1 MSEYVALNVTY
12 TPKSAADLQEN
23 RWIRIEQLQPED
35 ESISVGEAASIIDE
49 MFGIDAC
56 DGLSGGGEESAVSE
70 DGTTENAPDEE
81 TVDEVIKNKLLG
93 KDICDQNQHWTA
105 QVVVLRSH
113 QQPGYTI
120 RSETSKV
127 VSTEL
132 VTETIRE
139 TIDFE
144 EGTYKDL
151 TWPFLGDFS
160 SNLSSDVEVKIL
172 GSTVNLSTP
181 SGKVSVKYRTS
192 YERLQIKVPVDEG
205 STQNEDDTL
214 NRPELPPAAIIAFWG
229 DLATACELEPP
240 DQDDS
245 ISQAELAALCNG
257 SGGSSMN
264 NAPLDCFESV
274 EHYQMCNCSRD
285 RVNVWQEIVPAECP
299 DKVLGGTYFV
309 GAREEFDGFVECGG
323 DDEAMVSRPAYYEGK
338 CCEPVPAGKKLPRCR
353 TIYAE
358 YKGGH
363 EIEGGSESW
372 MELYGENTR
381 LIAVLPSDGVCGE
394 IVTEWDV
401 QGKNCCAGVP
411 ELLIDPDT
419 APEVMSNNMTAY
431 VSTIGGLGPFAVST
445 SSDGLYVGAIGKKTM
460 ETNDSMIPIF
470 STSICGMVAVNVKDS
485 CGQSATHRMRATNGR
500 WVECTGEVPKCAGG
514 APDPVN
520 IGAYYETISGEYKL
534 WFDRLGSITSSSCSP
549 LVQNPLAVCAAHCQE
564 YMLSMGADDGHCGV
578 WSDFLVL
585 YEDAGCPP
593 GTADTCQCHGVR
605 PVRNWRWVC

>member
-1 MSEYVALNVTY
+1 MSEHVALNVTY

-49 MFGIDAC
+49 MFGIDAY

-70 DGTTENAPDEE
+70 DGTPEDAPDEE
-81 TVDEVIKNKLLG
+81 TVDEIIKDKLLG
-93 KDICDQNQHWTA
+93 KDICDQDQYWTA

-205 STQNEDDTL
+205 SVQSEDDSVA
-214 NRPELPPAAIIAFWG
+214 RPEFAPSALIAFWG
-229 DLATACELEPP
+229 DLATACELEQPE
-240 DQDDS
+240 QDTGTTQSDLATLCGKTS
-245 ISQAELAALCNG
+245 GIISPGE
-257 SGGSSMN
+257 SE
-264 NAPLDCFESV
+264 CFESI
-274 EHYQMCNCSRD
+274 EHYQPCNCSRE
-285 RVNVWQEIVPAECP
+285 RVNPWIEVAPAENNK
-299 DKVLGGTYFV
+299 KVLGGTYYL
-309 GAREEFDGFVECGG
+309 GGKEQFDGFVGC
-323 DDEAMVSRPAYYEGK
+323 DDDDGENVSSPAYYEAK
-338 CCEPVPAGKKLPRCR
+338 CCEPVPEGKTLPRCR
-353 TIYAE
+353 ITYAE
-358 YKGGH
+358 YKGGA
-363 EIEGGSESW
+363 EIEGGAASW
-372 MELYGENTR
+372 LELYGKNTR
-381 LIAVLPSDGVCGE
+381 LIPVLPEDGICGE
-394 IVTEWDV
+394 VITEWKI

-419 APEVMSNNMTAY
+419 APEVMTNNMTSYIA
-431 VSTIGGLGPFAVST
+431 ILGGLGPFTVST

-500 WVECTGEVPKCAGG
+500 WVNADDAPRCTGAGG
-514 APDPVN
+514 
-520 IGAYYETISGEYKL
+520 EISAEGWWLVSVLGEYKL
-534 WFDRLGSITSSSCSP
+534 MFTYVNPAVAATGCMD
-549 LVQNPLAVCAAHCQE
+549 LVPNPLSGCEQHCLGLVGAGAVYDSCGMAPLIVE
-564 YMLSMGADDGHCGV
+564 YL
-578 WSDFLVL
+578 
-585 YEDAGCPP
+585 DAGCPS
-593 GTADTCQCHGVR
+593 GQAVRCICGGISVHGIR
-605 PVRNWRWVC
+605 RWVC

>member
-1 MSEYVALNVTY
+1 MSEHVALNVTY

-70 DGTTENAPDEE
+70 DGTPEDAPDEE
-81 TVDEVIKNKLLG
+81 TVDEIIKDKLLG
-93 KDICDQNQHWTA
+93 KDICDQDQYWTA

-205 STQNEDDTL
+205 SVQSEDDSVA
-214 NRPELPPAAIIAFWG
+214 RPEFAPSALIAFWG
-229 DLATACELEPP
+229 DLATACELEQPE
-240 DQDDS
+240 QDTGTTQSDLATLCGKTS
-245 ISQAELAALCNG
+245 GIISPGE
-257 SGGSSMN
+257 SE
-264 NAPLDCFESV
+264 CFESI
-274 EHYQMCNCSRD
+274 EHYQLCNCSRE
-285 RVNVWQEIVPAECP
+285 RVNPWIEVAPAECP
-299 DKVLGGTYFV
+299 EKVLGGTYYL
-309 GAREEFDGFVECGG
+309 GGKEQFDGFVGC
-323 DDEAMVSRPAYYEGK
+323 DDDDGENVSSPAYYEAK
-338 CCEPVPAGKKLPRCR
+338 CCEPVPEGKTLPRCR
-353 TIYAE
+353 ITYAE
-358 YKGGH
+358 YKGGA
-363 EIEGGSESW
+363 EIEGGAASW
-372 MELYGENTR
+372 LELYGKNTR
-381 LIAVLPSDGVCGE
+381 LIPVLPEDGICGE
-394 IVTEWDV
+394 VITEWKI

-419 APEVMSNNMTAY
+419 APEVMTNNMTSYIA
-431 VSTIGGLGPFAVST
+431 ILGGLGPFTVST

-470 STSICGMVAVNVKDS
+470 STSICGMVAVNIKDS
-485 CGQSATHRMRATNGR
+485 CGQSATHRMRAANGK
-500 WVECTGEVPKCAGG
+500 WVTVSDVPRCAGAG
-514 APDPVN
+514 GDIYPESWWLASVV
-520 IGAYYETISGEYKL
+520 GEYKVC
-534 WFDRLGSITSSSCSP
+534 FRYTYPSITASGCIGVVP
-549 LVQNPLAVCAAHCQE
+549 NPLSGCQQYCAGLVGPGGGFDSCGMAPLIVE
-564 YMLSMGADDGHCGV
+564 YL
-578 WSDFLVL
+578 
-585 YEDAGCPP
+585 DAGCPA
-593 GTADTCQCHGVR
+593 GQALLCICGGIEVIKHQ
-605 PVRNWRWVC
+605 RWVC

>member
-1 MSEYVALNVTY
+1 MSEHVALNVTY

-70 DGTTENAPDEE
+70 DGTPEDAPDEE
-81 TVDEVIKNKLLG
+81 TVDEIIKDKLLG
-93 KDICDQNQHWTA
+93 KDICDQDQYWTA

-205 STQNEDDTL
+205 SVQSEDDSVA
-214 NRPELPPAAIIAFWG
+214 RPEFAPSALIAFWG
-229 DLATACELEPP
+229 DLATACELEQPE
-240 DQDDS
+240 QDTGTTQSDLATLCGKTS
-245 ISQAELAALCNG
+245 GIISPGE
-257 SGGSSMN
+257 SE
-264 NAPLDCFESV
+264 CFESI
-274 EHYQMCNCSRD
+274 EHYQLCNCSRE
-285 RVNVWQEIVPAECP
+285 RVNPWIEVAPAECP
-299 DKVLGGTYFV
+299 EKVLGGTYYL
-309 GAREEFDGFVECGG
+309 GGKEQFDGFVGC
-323 DDEAMVSRPAYYEGK
+323 DDDDGENVSSPAYYEAK
-338 CCEPVPAGKKLPRCR
+338 CCEPVPEGKTLPRCR
-353 TIYAE
+353 ITYAE
-358 YKGGH
+358 YKGGA
-363 EIEGGSESW
+363 EIEGGAASW
-372 MELYGENTR
+372 LELYGKNTR
-381 LIAVLPSDGVCGE
+381 LIPVLPEDGICGE
-394 IVTEWDV
+394 VITEWKI

-419 APEVMSNNMTAY
+419 APEVMTNNMTSYIA
-431 VSTIGGLGPFAVST
+431 ILGGLGPFTVST

-485 CGQSATHRMRATNGR
+485 CGQSATHRMRAANGK
-500 WVECTGEVPKCAGG
+500 WVTVSDVPRCAGAG
-514 APDPVN
+514 GDIYPESWWLASVV
-520 IGAYYETISGEYKL
+520 GEYKVC
-534 WFDRLGSITSSSCSP
+534 FRYTYPSIAASGCIGMVP
-549 LVQNPLAVCAAHCQE
+549 NPLSGCQQYCAGLVGPGGGFDSCGMAPLIVE
-564 YMLSMGADDGHCGV
+564 YL
-578 WSDFLVL
+578 
-585 YEDAGCPP
+585 DAGCPA
-593 GTADTCQCHGVR
+593 GQALLCICGGIEVIKHQ
-605 PVRNWRWVC
+605 RWVC

>member
-1 MSEYVALNVTY
+1 MSEHVALNVTY

-70 DGTTENAPDEE
+70 DGTPEDAPDEE
-81 TVDEVIKNKLLG
+81 TVDEIIKDKLLG
-93 KDICDQNQHWTA
+93 KDICDQDQYWTA

-205 STQNEDDTL
+205 SVQSEDDSVA
-214 NRPELPPAAIIAFWG
+214 RPEFAPSALIAFWG
-229 DLATACELEPP
+229 DLATACELEQPE
-240 DQDDS
+240 QDTGTTQSDLATLCGKTS
-245 ISQAELAALCNG
+245 GIISPGE
-257 SGGSSMN
+257 SE
-264 NAPLDCFESV
+264 CFESI
-274 EHYQMCNCSRD
+274 EHYQLCNCSRE
-285 RVNVWQEIVPAECP
+285 RVNPWIEVAPAECP
-299 DKVLGGTYFV
+299 EKVLGGTYYL
-309 GAREEFDGFVECGG
+309 GGKEQFDGFVGC
-323 DDEAMVSRPAYYEGK
+323 DDDDGENVSSPAYYEAK
-338 CCEPVPAGKKLPRCR
+338 CCEPVPEGKTLPRCR
-353 TIYAE
+353 ITYAE
-358 YKGGH
+358 YKGGA
-363 EIEGGSESW
+363 EIEGGAASW
-372 MELYGENTR
+372 LELYGKNTR
-381 LIAVLPSDGVCGE
+381 LIPVLPEDGICGE
-394 IVTEWDV
+394 VITEWKI

-419 APEVMSNNMTAY
+419 APEVMTNNMTSYIA
-431 VSTIGGLGPFAVST
+431 ILGGLGPFTVST

-514 APDPVN
+514 APDPVY
-520 IGAYYETISGEYKL
+520 IGAYYESISGEYKL
-534 WFDRLGSITSSSCSP
+534 WFDRLGSITSGRCNP
-549 LVQNPLAVCAAHCQE
+549 LVENPLAVCADHCRE
-564 YMLSMGADDGHCGV
+564 YMLSVGADDGHCGV
-578 WSDFLVL
+578 WSDFLML

>member
-1 MSEYVALNVTY
+1 MSEHVALNVTY

-205 STQNEDDTL
+205 SVQSEDDSVA
-214 NRPELPPAAIIAFWG
+214 RPELPPSALIAFWG
-229 DLATACELEPP
+229 DLATACELEQPE
-240 DQDDS
+240 QDTGIPQSDLATLCGK
-245 ISQAELAALCNG
+245 ISG
-257 SGGSSMN
+257 SATPGESE
-264 NAPLDCFESV
+264 CFEGI
-274 EHYQMCNCSRD
+274 EHYQQCNCSRE
-285 RVNVWQEIVPAECP
+285 RVNVWTEVVSAECP
-299 DKVLGGTYFV
+299 EKVVGGTYYL
-309 GAREEFDGFVECGG
+309 GGGEQFDGFVECG
-323 DDEAMVSRPAYYEGK
+323 DDGEMVSSPAYYEAK
-338 CCEPVPAGKKLPRCR
+338 CCEPVPEGKALPRCR
-353 TIYAE
+353 ITYAE
-358 YKGGH
+358 YKGGA
-363 EIEGGSESW
+363 EIEGGAASGL
-372 MELYGENTR
+372 ELYGKNAR
-381 LIAVLPSDGVCGE
+381 LIPVLPKDGVCGE
-394 IVTEWDV
+394 VITEWKILS
-401 QGKNCCAGVP
+401 KNCCAGVP
-411 ELLIDPDT
+411 ELSVDPDV
-419 APEVMSNNMTAY
+419 APEVMADNHSAY
-431 VSTIGGLGPFAVST
+431 ITWLGGRGPYTVSTG
-445 SSDGLYVGAIGKKTM
+445 SDGLYVEMVGRKSVQTSDNM
-460 ETNDSMIPIF
+460 VLVR

-514 APDPVN
+514 APDPVY
-520 IGAYYETISGEYKL
+520 IGAYYESISGEYKL
-534 WFDRLGSITSSSCSP
+534 WFDRLGSITSSRCSP
-549 LVQNPLAVCAAHCQE
+549 LVENPLAVCAAHCQE